1 MDNFNPEILFLSF
14 VVSTAILYYYYYFM
28 IKNRRPNSP
37 SLPSPPNKLPIIGHL
52 HLFYKERKPHKSFA
66 KIAETLGPIFYV
78 QLGRVPA
85 VVVSSKELAKQVL
98 KTHDQVF
105 ASRPSFLSAKYISV
119 GPADVTFSP
128 YGAYWR
134 QARKICVTE
143 LLSPK
148 RVNSL
153 KVVLDKEV
161 NRFMSRVKARCGSET
176 DMSDLI
182 FAFAT
187 DFFCL
192 AAFGV
197 RFMEDE
203 DEREG
208 RKSRYLAS
216 VFIEAE
222 ELLTGFYYGDF
233 FSEWV
238 WPGWLTG
245 YTPRVIK
252 GSRNLLDSVD
262 EIFDKTSKR
271 KQLQDLLHGNEDFI
285 DVLRRVQKRDDL
297 DVPITDDNLK
307 AIVSDMFV
315 AGVDPSTATLEW
327 IMTDLA
333 RHPRVMKKAQEE
345 VRRVVSASGS
355 GSGTVEESHIQQ
367 LKYMK
372 ALIKESMRLHPVNLL
387 IPRESSDKC
396 MLEGYEI
403 PARTRILINNHAI
416 GRDPKLFENPNDFIP
431 ERFQQE
437 EDIKDF
443 KDEDFRFMP
452 FGGGRRGCPGY
463 GFGSITVQW
472 AVARLLYHFDW
483 ALPPGVGPG
492 DVDLREVFGLAARK
506 RVPLALIPTLN
517 RDYDFNSNNY
527 A

>member
-1 MDNFNPEILFLSF
+1 MANFSPEILFLSF
-14 VVSTAILYYYYYFM
+14 VVSTAILYM
-28 IKNRRPNSP
+28 INNRRRSLPNSP

-66 KIAETLGPIFYV
+66 KLAEKLGPIFYI

-105 ASRPSFLSAKYISV
+105 ASRPSILSAKHVSV

-128 YGAYWR
+128 NGPYWR

-148 RVNSL
+148 RVNSF
-153 KVVLDKEV
+153 KVVLDEEV
-161 NRFMSRVKARCGSET
+161 NRFMSRVKARCGLET

-182 FAFAT
+182 FAFCT

-203 DEREG
+203 DEG
-208 RKSRYLAS
+208 QKSKYLAS
-216 VFIEAE
+216 VFIEVE

-252 GSRNLLDSVD
+252 GSRNLLNAVD

-271 KQLQDLLHGNEDFI
+271 KQPLGTGAFLLHGNEDFI
-285 DVLRRVQKRDDL
+285 DVLRRVQKSDDL
-297 DVPITDDNLK
+297 DVPLTDDNLM

-345 VRRVVSASGS
+345 VRSVVTASGS
-355 GSGTVEESHIQQ
+355 GKVEENHIHQ

-372 ALIKESMRLHPVNLL
+372 AVIKESMRLHPVNLL

-396 MLEGYEI
+396 TLEGYEI
-403 PARTRILINNHAI
+403 PAKTRIFVNNHAI
-416 GRDPKLFENPNDFIP
+416 GRDPKLFTNPHDFIP

-443 KDEDFRFMP
+443 KDKDFRFMP

-463 GFGSITVQW
+463 GLGSITVQW

-483 ALPPGVGPG
+483 ALPRGVGPG
-492 DVDLREVFGLAARK
+492 DVDLQEVFGLAARK
-506 RVPLALIPTLN
+506 RVPLVLVPTVN
-517 RDYDFNSNNY
+517 KGYDFKS
-527 A
+527 